1 MYDEE
6 IEKTILYYL
15 IFENEELN
23 LNEKDFFLQK
33 HKQIFKA
40 IKELKEKKEDI
51 SILSVKQKIKGNG
64 KEIIEYITN
73 LANNVF
79 GTSVEY
85 AYKQLKRLSKKREL
99 ARISEE
105 IKKEVKDEEE
115 IQIYIEKLVKEL
127 TELNAE
133 GQKEKTFIDMVIE
146 ASDVIEK
153 KILQGANYYN
163 PYLTGIFDLDA
174 ATNGLHPEELTI
186 IGARPG
192 VGKTTFA
199 LQIADKIA
207 RKNIGV
213 GIISLEM
220 SDTQLIQKM
229 ISKAANV
236 DSNKIRIGNL
246 DKTEK
251 EKVDIAIGEIATL
264 PFYINTRAR
273 SIQDIEIYARKL
285 KNKKGLGLLIVDYIQ
300 LVKSKNKYS
309 SREQEVAEIS
319 RTLKLLSLE
328 LKIPII
334 GLCQLNRNAARTS
347 TPTLADLRE
356 SGAIEQDADN
366 VIFLYKDY
374 DDEEPKNVED
384 IVIDLQ
390 KQRAG
395 GLTKVVVKFDKKVS
409 EFRNLVKM

>member
-6 IEKTILYYL
+6 IEKTVLYYI
-15 IFENEELN
+15 IFEQEELN
-23 LNEKDFFLQK
+23 LEERDFFLQK

-40 IKELKEKKEDI
+40 IKELKKKKEDI
-51 SILSVKQKIKGNG
+51 SILSIKQKIKGND
-64 KEIIEYITN
+64 KEILEYITN

-79 GTSVEY
+79 GTSIDY

-99 ARISEE
+99 TKISEE

-115 IQIYIEKLVKEL
+115 IEIYIEKLIKEL
-127 TELNAE
+127 TDLNAE

-146 ASDVIEK
+146 TSDVIEK

-207 RKNIGV
+207 RTNIGV

-229 ISKAANV
+229 ISKEANV

-246 DKTEK
+246 DKAEK

-264 PFYINTRAR
+264 PFFINTRAR
-273 SIQDIEIYARKL
+273 SIQDIEVYARKL

-300 LVKSKNKYS
+300 LVKSKNRYS

-334 GLCQLNRNAARTS
+334 RTM
-347 TPTLADLRE
+347 PT
-356 SGAIEQDADN
+356 
-366 VIFLYKDY
+366 
-374 DDEEPKNVED
+374 
-384 IVIDLQ
+384 
-390 KQRAG
+390 
-395 GLTKVVVKFDKKVS
+395 
-409 EFRNLVKM
+409 

>member
-40 IKELKEKKEDI
+40 IKELKEEKEDLT
-51 SILSVKQKIKGNG
+51 ILSVKQKIKGNG
-64 KEIIEYITN
+64 KEIIEYIAN

-105 IKKEVKDEEE
+105 MKKEVKDEEE
-115 IQIYIEKLVKEL
+115 IEIYIEKLVKKL
-127 TELNAE
+127 TDLNAE
-133 GQKEKTFIDMVIE
+133 GEKELTFLDMVCKT
-146 ASDVIEK
+146 SDVIQEK
-153 KILQGANYYN
+153 IEKGSKYENK
-163 PYLTGIFDLDA
+163 YLTGIFDLDKV
-174 ATNGLHPEELTI
+174 TNGLQPQELTI

-207 RKNIGV
+207 RRGV
-213 GIISLEM
+213 KVGFISLEM
-220 SDTQLIQKM
+220 SDIQIIQKL
-229 ISKAANV
+229 ISRTSNV

-246 DKTEK
+246 TIQEQ
-251 EKVDIAIGEIATL
+251 EKVNLALGDISDL
-264 PFYINTRAR
+264 PFFINTRLR
-273 SIQDIEIYARKL
+273 SIQDIEMYARKL
-285 KNKKGLGLLIVDYIQ
+285 KNKKDLGLLIVDYLQ
-300 LVKSKNKYS
+300 LVKSKNKFN
-309 SREQEVAEIS
+309 SREQEVSEIS

-328 LKIPII
+328 LNIPII
-334 GLCQLNRNAARTS
+334 GLCQLNRNAARTI
-347 TPTLADLRE
+347 PTLADLRE

-366 VIFLYKDY
+366 VIFIYKESE
-374 DDEEPKNVED
+374 DDEPKSVENV
-384 IVIDLQ
+384 VIDLQ

-395 GLTKVVVKFDKKVS
+395 GLIKVVVKFDKKVS